1 MNTNHNRHLDQVDQ
15 VKKPSRL
22 FLTAQLI
29 CAMSIYPCKQE
40 NIQKALKIARVTPE
54 HILENAS
61 KNWSK
66 DRVDPSLVLIEGHEN
81 EMKAS

>member
-1 MNTNHNRHLDQVDQ
+1 MNTNHNQIDQ

-29 CAMSIYPCKQE
+29 CAMNIYPCGRR
-40 NIQKALKIARVTPE
+40 NIQKALEIARVTPE

-61 KNWSK
+61 KNWLK
-66 DRVDPSLVLIEGHEN
+66 DGVDPSLVLIEGHEK
-81 EMKAS
+81 EMKTL